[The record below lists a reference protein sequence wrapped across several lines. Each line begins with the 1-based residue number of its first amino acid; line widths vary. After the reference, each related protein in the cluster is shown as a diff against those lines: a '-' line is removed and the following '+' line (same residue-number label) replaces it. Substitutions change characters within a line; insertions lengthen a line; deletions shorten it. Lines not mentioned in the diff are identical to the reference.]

1 MVKSYIYGRVEKPA
15 KATTTKKTKSSSEI
29 DADEQAYNQFINKRN
44 QDKLDEIYLQG
55 LERMNQV
62 QGEILEKAM
71 KKHKSI
77 GQKQLSPE
85 EQDRLWKISMGKF

>member
-1 MVKSYIYGRVEKPA
+1 MVKSYYYGRVEKPT
-15 KATTTKKTKSSSEI
+15 KATPKKVTKSSSKI

-44 QDKLDEIYLQG
+44 QDKLDEIYLKG
-55 LERMNQV
+55 LEKMSQT

-71 KKHKSI
+71 RKHKSLE
-77 GQKQLSPE
+77 QKQLSPQ

>member
-1 MVKSYIYGRVEKPA
+1 MVKSYIYGRVEKPTNI
-15 KATTTKKTKSSSEI
+15 TTANKTKSSNQI

-44 QDKLDEIYLQG
+44 QDKLDEIYLKG